1 MNMKKI
7 FMAALAAMT
16 LLAGCAKENTPVAKQ
31 DIKVNFTVAEKGG
44 FGADTKAIKADW
56 ALNDE
61 ILIVF
66 EGNTGWLNFSNANN
80 TLKLIKGEDGWTVNK
95 TNAPDIANLVSGKK
109 FYAVHHPGTVTLGTM
124 TDAGTY
130 YTATPSNYQVGREYM
145 TYEGTYSIAEG
156 EISGTIALQRPN
168 RMYQISIENL
178 CNEPNVYDWE
188 MALYNEEGQL
198 IYDTCYKSFYLYCYA
213 PKGNMT
219 TIGQDLWLSSHHIN
233 LDGDGVFCFNG
244 NNTTAIVKYIGIN
257 FGSSKYYYEITPKDI
272 SEFFGKAWVLP
283 AINMNSDKTLKP
295 ESKWKTTI

>member
-1 MNMKKI
+1 MKKI
-7 FMAALAAMT
+7 FMAAMT
-16 LLAGCAKENTPVAKQ
+16 LAVVVLASCSNEDLNVEYN
-31 DIKVNFTVAEKGG
+31 DVKVNFTVAEKSD

-80 TLKLIKGEDGWTVNK
+80 TLKLIKGEDGWTVDK

-124 TDAGTY
+124 NDAGTY
-130 YTATPSNYQVGREYM
+130 YTATPSNYQVGMEYM
-145 TYEGTYSIAEG
+145 TCEGTYSIAEG

-178 CNEPNVYDWE
+178 CNEPDVYNWE
-188 MALYNEEGQL
+188 MVLYNEGGDY
-198 IYDTCYKSFYLYCYA
+198 IYDTIYNTFYLYCYA
-213 PKGNMT
+213 PNGNMT
-219 TIGQDLWLSSHHIN
+219 TYGQSLWLASHHIN

-244 NNTTAIVKYIGIN
+244 NNTTDTVKYIAIN
-257 FGSSKYYYEITPKDI
+257 FGSLKYYYEITPKDI

-283 AINMNSDKTLKP
+283 AINMNSDGTLKP
-295 ESKWKTTI
+295 ESKWTTSI